1 MRPYYAVATHCG
13 FEVDSQKDLQAIK
26 STDENKGLQQI
37 NSVAFDL
44 KKQSVYAFDP
54 VMKRTKH
61 VVLLLRL

>member
-26 STDENKGLQQI
+26 STDENKDLWQI

-44 KKQSVYAFDP
+44 KKQP
-54 VMKRTKH
+54 V
-61 VVLLLRL
+61 